1 MLHFLII
8 GAFLKCAI
16 AKVGFE
22 KNKISQ
28 GFEALARAQCLLR
41 SKISLGK
48 MTLLSQVT
56 MLLCSSTF
64 NRLLLF
70 PCSGPMNFECTFWQP
85 WFWMWKWLVFIVR
98 VQTVKVWLNLYWY
111 VIDNSM
117 VLMMLLLLHEC
128 LKYIKIDGLMT
139 CMFCTLLLLP

>member
-48 MTLLSQVT
+48 MTLLSQVA
-56 MLLCSSTF
+56 MVLGSTF
-64 NRLLLF
+64 NRLLL
-70 PCSGPMNFECTFWQP
+70 CSHF
-85 WFWMWKWLVFIVR
+85 LV
-98 VQTVKVWLNLYWY
+98 Q
-111 VIDNSM
+111 
-117 VLMMLLLLHEC
+117 
-128 LKYIKIDGLMT
+128 
-139 CMFCTLLLLP
+139 

>member
-22 KNKISQ
+22 KNNISQ

-48 MTLLSQVT
+48 MMLLSQVT
-56 MLLCSSTF
+56 FIFLCAST
-64 NRLLLF
+64 
-70 PCSGPMNFECTFWQP
+70 
-85 WFWMWKWLVFIVR
+85 
-98 VQTVKVWLNLYWY
+98 LN
-111 VIDNSM
+111 
-117 VLMMLLLLHEC
+117 MLLLVPP
-128 LKYIKIDGLMT
+128 
-139 CMFCTLLLLP
+139 FWS